1 MQSQALGILSAV
13 SGSPYFNLLE
23 GAMASLIESLTQSLT
38 PDLVGQI
45 GKSAGLDNSLV
56 NKGLGVVGP
65 LVTGA
70 LANTSQSPLGMDS
83 LMKLMP
89 QSGGSS
95 GIGNLVSM
103 ITGGGASSSMLSG
116 LFGPGLSAIT
126 GTLERSLG
134 FKVAPLIG
142 MAAPLVMN
150 LVGQTMKARNLDK
163 AGVAQMLQEEHKQFV
178 SSGSEAS
185 KLVMKALDA
194 GKDAAVAKARYS
206 ADQWTKV
213 RLAPSVVA
221 KAVMDASPSGAIG
234 RSKELAAV
242 ASTITESRNTA
253 SPTSLV
259 NLAFDVDLTASETNL
274 LKQSPNLPVSVIRD
288 AVVAVSTNSPG
299 DASEYGRLLVNVAT
313 RVAEA
318 SKEGGFLGIGGTR
331 VSENEQKTINEI
343 RAMVGIAA

>member
-1 MQSQALGILSAV
+1 
-13 SGSPYFNLLE
+13 
-23 GAMASLIESLTQSLT
+23 MASLIESLTQSLT

-45 GKSAGLDNSLV
+45 GKSVGLDNSLV

-70 LANTSQSPLGMDS
+70 LANTAQSPLGIDG

-89 QSGGSS
+89 QATGSS
-95 GIGNLVSM
+95 GIGSLVSM
-103 ITGGGASSSMLSG
+103 LTGGGASSSLLSG

-126 GTLERSLG
+126 GTLDRSLG

-150 LVGQTMKARNLDK
+150 LVGQTMKSRNLDK
-163 AGVAQMLQEEHKQFV
+163 AGVAQLLQDEHKQLMN
-178 SSGSEAS
+178 SGSETS

-194 GKDAAVAKARYS
+194 GKEAAVTKARYS
-206 ADQWTKV
+206 ADQWEKV
-213 RLAPSVVA
+213 RIAPMVVA
-221 KAVMDASPSGAIG
+221 QAVMDASPSGVLG

-242 ASTITESRNTA
+242 APAITSFRNTA

-259 NLAFDVDLTASETNL
+259 SLAFDADLTDNETDAV
-274 LKQSPNLPVSVIRD
+274 KEKPAAIGVIRE
-288 AVVAVSTNSPG
+288 AVAAVSTNSPG

-313 RVAEA
+313 QVAEA
-318 SKEGGFLGIGGTR
+318 SKEGGFLGVGGTR
-331 VSENEQKTINEI
+331 VSETEQKAIDEI
-343 RAMVGIAA
+343 RALVGIAA